1 MKEEGKEGRLFC
13 PCELADRVFQ
23 GANNSSVPFVAAIH
37 SFDPSSFLLSPL
49 ASRILAESTLQG
61 KGGTEREE
69 EEWRLSDVRK
79 QRGSWAEFRGV
90 DAPLKGKRRWYP
102 PPLPAVHGRAGHF
115 SLRSPL
121 SYGYSFRLPFDSQIA
136 RNNRYFPDI
145 ERSFYYSIND
155 CAASIN
161 PRE

>member
-37 SFDPSSFLLSPL
+37 SFDPSLLSSLSFRLLDPGGVHT
-49 ASRILAESTLQG
+49 SG
-61 KGGTEREE
+61 KRETEREE

-90 DAPLKGKRRWYP
+90 DTPLKGKRRWYP
-102 PPLPAVHGRAGHF
+102 PPPAVHGRAGHF

-145 ERSFYYSIND
+145 ERSFYYP
-155 CAASIN
+155 
-161 PRE
+161 PRLMIAQLL

>member
-1 MKEEGKEGRLFC
+1 MSMRIGRSRFSRGKQLIRSF
-13 PCELADRVFQ
+13 RRR
-23 GANNSSVPFVAAIH
+23 H
-37 SFDPSSFLLSPL
+37 SFVRPFLLSSLSFRLPDPGGVHT
-49 ASRILAESTLQG
+49 SG
-61 KGGTEREE
+61 KRGTEREE

-102 PPLPAVHGRAGHF
+102 PPPAVHGRAGHF

-145 ERSFYYSIND
+145 ERSFYYP
-155 CAASIN
+155 
-161 PRE
+161 PRLMIAQLL